1 MALPNPVRLARRS
14 IETAVDVAT
23 TGTMVAAG
31 SAVLTAGLLTGSAR
45 LGVRA
50 ARAAVDATSTVAGG
64 SFALAK
70 SAAVGGIRLAGT
82 VVTGADPVPDGGVQ
96 QLAEVARGMVEP
108 PMARHTRR
116 VWSARGRTH
125 VELAAPAVEWATV
138 NHVVGRVLVSF
149 DERRIHAEDVV
160 GVVTAIEQAR
170 GGKQV
175 FPQRADHPADLEPFL
190 AATAAAAI
198 DVAAVG
204 VAMAGKLLPVPA
216 VTRHAT
222 LALALL
228 DSQHWIKKGL
238 ITRIGPVGTDLVFTG
253 TSALLHAMTQ
263 SPTVPALNAA
273 AALQR
278 MFEIRA
284 RRAVWPHREAELCLA
299 APEDTDD
306 VPLPPPGERPV
317 PMPSGPVESYRGT
330 LGPVALASAVG
341 LLPLTRRTGRSA
353 DMLKALTPKAAVHG
367 REAFAAA
374 LDLMMCRRGVLPLDG
389 SAYRRLDRV
398 DTVVVH
404 SDALCTGPPVV
415 LRASAEADG
424 WDEAAVWTS
433 AARLLGS
440 DDAGGEDGL
449 RLGPAEEH
457 AEAPGGCVRVLL
469 DGDERVGTV
478 VVAAE
483 LDPHAE
489 ALLQAVAQAGHR
501 LVLTAHVGT
510 EEVAGAADEVS
521 ASDEPQVETVRR
533 AQAAGNGVLV
543 ISASD
548 GPALLAADVAV
559 APGGP
564 FPPAVHRTR

>member
-125 VELAAPAVEWATV
+125 VELAAPAVEGAEVRRTLRRQLERLDGVEWATV

-238 ITRIGPVGTDLVFTG
+238 TTRIGPVGTDLVFTG

-284 RRAVWPHREAELCLA
+284 RRAVWRHREAELCLA

-306 VPLPPPGERPV
+306 EPLPPPGERPV

-341 LLPLTRRTGRSA
+341 LLPLTRRPGRSA
-353 DMLKALTPKAAVHG
+353 DMLKALTP
-367 REAFAAA
+367 RP
-374 LDLMMCRRGVLPLDG
+374 R
-389 SAYRRLDRV
+389 
-398 DTVVVH
+398 
-404 SDALCTGPPVV
+404 CTGGRRSPPP
-415 LRASAEADG
+415 S
-424 WDEAAVWTS
+424 T
-433 AARLLGS
+433 
-440 DDAGGEDGL
+440 
-449 RLGPAEEH
+449 
-457 AEAPGGCVRVLL
+457 
-469 DGDERVGTV
+469 
-478 VVAAE
+478 
-483 LDPHAE
+483 
-489 ALLQAVAQAGHR
+489 
-501 LVLTAHVGT
+501 
-510 EEVAGAADEVS
+510 
-521 ASDEPQVETVRR
+521 
-533 AQAAGNGVLV
+533 
-543 ISASD
+543 
-548 GPALLAADVAV
+548 
-559 APGGP
+559 
-564 FPPAVHRTR
+564 